1 MRRALVTGGAGFIG
15 LHLCRRLLADGFEVV
30 VVDNMSRHGT
40 DDALVALRPH
50 LRIIDHDLTDGM
62 PSSLPAQYDI
72 VFHLAA
78 WVGVDRVARE
88 PFRVLRDNVAG
99 TMALVDW
106 CTRRSVGA
114 LFLSST
120 SEVADGA
127 AAAGLTGFPVPEDG
141 AFVLRQP
148 HEARAT
154 YALSKLV
161 SEALLLHHGGFPI
174 RIGRY
179 YNVYG
184 PRMGLNH
191 VIPQFVDRALQ
202 GVDPFPIYGGTNTR
216 AFCHV
221 SDAVEAT
228 MRLAELP
235 GAAPVTANIGD
246 DTTELSMRD
255 LAELVTRAVGT
266 APRLEV
272 HAAPPGSPDRRVPDL
287 TRLRELTGYRPRTG
301 LAAGIADTVRWYAER
316 LVKVPR

>member
-1 MRRALVTGGAGFIG
+1 LVTGGAGFIG

-40 DDALVALRPH
+40 DDEVVALRPH
-50 LRIIDHDLTDGM
+50 VRMIDHDLTRGM
-62 PSSLPAQYDI
+62 PSKLAEQYDL

-88 PFRVLRDNVAG
+88 PFRVLHDNVAA
-99 TMALVDW
+99 TMTLVDW
-106 CTRRSVGA
+106 CARRSVGA

-127 AAAGLTGFPVPEDG
+127 AAAGLTGFPVREDG
-141 AFVLRQP
+141 AFVLRNP

-161 SEALLLHHGGFPI
+161 SESLLLHHGGFPI

-191 VIPQFVDRALQ
+191 VVSQFADRALR
-202 GVDPFPIYGGTNTR
+202 GVDPFPIYGGVNTR

-228 MRLAELP
+228 MRLAALP
-235 GAAPVTANIGD
+235 GSAPVTANIGD
-246 DTTELSMRD
+246 DTTELSMQE
-255 LAELVTRAVGT
+255 LAMLVIRAAGG

-272 HAAPPGSPDRRVPDL
+272 HAAPPGSPARRVPDL
-287 TRLRELTGYRPRTG
+287 GRLRELTDYQPRTP
-301 LAAGIADTVRWYAER
+301 LADGIAETVRWYANRSVREAR
-316 LVKVPR
+316 